1 LFNEEFTAKM
11 IDAQG
16 SFSLEHVLP
25 HGISYLAPYI
35 KKWWIFYV
43 PGAAPLCGDAWFY

>member
-16 SFSLEHVLP
+16 SFSLEHLLP
-25 HGISYLAPYI
+25 QIILKNGGFFMSQGQLHCMEMHGFIR
-35 KKWWIFYV
+35 
-43 PGAAPLCGDAWFY
+43 